1 MSILQT
7 TDLKKYYGTEP
18 NITKALDGDTADK
31 KFMDESS
38 ASPLSALRMAGF
50 LSKGALTMNDIL
62 FSKNNKISDYLEFCR
77 VLAYYV
83 IVIWRK
89 GGAGYAIY
97 DVL

>member
-1 MSILQT
+1 
-7 TDLKKYYGTEP
+7 
-18 NITKALDGDTADK
+18 
-31 KFMDESS
+31 
-38 ASPLSALRMAGF
+38 
-50 LSKGALTMNDIL
+50 MNDIL
-62 FSKNNKISDYLEFCR
+62 FSKNNKISDYLEFCG